1 MRLDGKLAFITGGA
15 SGIGLATALTFAD
28 AGAEIVI
35 ADKNRE
41 GADKVAAEIR
51 ESGGNAMACA
61 LDITD
66 AAAVAATV
74 EAVTTS
80 HATPDILINCA
91 GWEKNQPFVENDLG
105 YIEYCIRLNLM
116 GQMLVTQGFLPGMV
130 TRGTG
135 CIINVASDAGR
146 VGSPGT
152 AVYSGAK
159 GGVIAFTKAI
169 AREVARHGIRV
180 NCVCPGPTETPLYA
194 QATPERR
201 AKTLRL
207 IPLRRFGQPQDIADA
222 LLFFASDRSGYV
234 TGQALS
240 VSGGVTMVD

>member
-1 MRLDGKLAFITGGA
+1 MRLDGRLAFITGGA
-15 SGIGLATALTFAD
+15 SGIGRSTALTFAD
-28 AGAEIVI
+28 AGARVII
-35 ADKNRE
+35 ADKNKE

-51 ESGGNAMACA
+51 DSGGDADAYG

-66 AAAVAATV
+66 AAAVTTAAQTV
-74 EAVTTS
+74 TES
-80 HATPDILINCA
+80 HGTPDILINCA
-91 GWEKNQPFVENDLG
+91 GWEKNQPFVDNDLG

-116 GQMLVTQGFLPGMV
+116 GQMLVTQAFLPAMSA
-130 TRGTG
+130 RGSG
-135 CIINVASDAGR
+135 RIVNVASDAGR
-146 VGSPGT
+146 VGSTGT

-169 AREVARHGIRV
+169 AREVARYGICV

-194 QATPERR
+194 QSTPERR
-201 AKTLRL
+201 AKTLRV